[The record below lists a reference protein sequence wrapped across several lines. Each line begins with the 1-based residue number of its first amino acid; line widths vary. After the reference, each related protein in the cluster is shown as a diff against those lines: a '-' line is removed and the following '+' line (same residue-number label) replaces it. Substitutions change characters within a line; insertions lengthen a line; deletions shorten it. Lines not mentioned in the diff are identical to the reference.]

1 MTGGGG
7 DSSLGCQGISLRFSY
22 ESCDTMSEATDVEKG
37 TERKQ
42 NVKRKKIFA
51 TLHKYR

>member
-37 TERKQ
+37 TECMKTKCQ
-42 NVKRKKIFA
+42 KKENIRNI
-51 TLHKYR
+51 T